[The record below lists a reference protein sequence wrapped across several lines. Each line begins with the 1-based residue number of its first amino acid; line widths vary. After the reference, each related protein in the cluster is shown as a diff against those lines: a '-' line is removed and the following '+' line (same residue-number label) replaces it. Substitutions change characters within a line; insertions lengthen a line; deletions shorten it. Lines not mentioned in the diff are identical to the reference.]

1 MIIKELLQT
10 LYSEGSPYD
19 DVDLTY
25 ADRSYP
31 HTNVMP
37 KLLDQ
42 LFELVDPTYIV
53 ECGSMTGGSV
63 KIIADCSKRERDII
77 CIDPFTGDVNMW
89 AWTNNLSYT
98 KYFLRLESGRP
109 TIYNRFLA
117 NCVSDGLQHVVLPIN
132 CTANVGL
139 KLLLRLKNERRISS
153 LPNYIYI
160 DSAHEPDETLIELRN
175 GWSILQSPG
184 VLFGDDFEWEGV
196 NGDVRKFAA
205 ELNEDSINFDL
216 MSQMVDQFPDSQIV
230 DNRIFQLD
238 YHWVIFKK

>member
-19 DVDLTY
+19 GVDLTY

-37 KLLDQ
+37 RLLDQ
-42 LFELVDPTYIV
+42 LFEHVVPTYIV

-63 KIIADCSKRERDII
+63 KIIADCSKREHDIV

-89 AWTNNLSYT
+89 AWSNESQS
-98 KYFLRLESGRP
+98 KMFLRLESGIP
-109 TIYNRFLA
+109 TIYKRFLA

-139 KLLLRLKNERRISS
+139 KLLLRLKNEGRISS

-160 DSAHEPDETLIELRN
+160 DSSHEPDETLIELRN
-175 GWSILQSPG
+175 SWSILQSPG
-184 VLFGDDFEWEGV
+184 VLFGDDFFWEGV

-205 ELNEDSINFDL
+205 ELSKESIDL
-216 MSQMVDQFPDSQIV
+216 DLTSQMVNYFSDSQIV
-230 DNRIFQLD
+230 DDRIFQLG